1 MLRKTSKSV
10 SRFRRLI
17 SFGLTIISSY
27 ILMGVVTAIYLPEYV
42 PDSGYYYLS
51 KDYVYSIFRWHEHG
65 FNQTYQEAYEHEFR
79 VNNRGFA
86 RVTGYWSSN
95 LPQAYLDVEDDYWG
109 PYVIDE
115 FVIGCDDAEATVA
128 GQTYFMYID
137 LTDQDSD
144 VTSSSTILEAE
155 LCWDFLGSGSN
166 NWPMEWYTIT
176 SFTAP
181 SYGSWFWDSIQP
193 MSSESQKNKGKEV
206 GNEPLENIIGAV
218 VSFNRYAGSEEID
231 FFLSKFKVKPIRT
244 WFKSHRYEFG
254 GGFYI
259 NKSVEEA
266 LNVVS
271 GNLEYD
277 LFKTM
282 VKLSNT
288 KCNMEWD
295 ILKKIEDQI
304 KKNIQALREENLY
317 GIEVK
322 GDHSELAKLGEDPL
336 IANIQYY
343 ELSKGGKFRPIEP
356 NTKP

>member
-1 MLRKTSKSV
+1 MRASKFRK
-10 SRFRRLI
+10 LA
-17 SFGLTIISSY
+17 SFGLVIISS
-27 ILMGVVTAIYLPEYV
+27 IGLMGVVTAIYLPEYV

-51 KDYVYSIFRWHEHG
+51 KDYVYSIFRWHEQG

-109 PYVIDE
+109 PYIIDE
-115 FVIGCDDAEATVA
+115 FVIGGDDAEDTVA

-137 LTDQDSD
+137 LTDQDSKA
-144 VTSSSTILEAE
+144 TSSSTILEAE
-155 LCWDFLGSGSN
+155 LCWDFFGSGSN
-166 NWPMEWYTIT
+166 NWPMECYAIA

-181 SYGSWFWDSIQP
+181 SYGSWDPIQP
-193 MSSESQKNKGKEV
+193 MAIQSQKSQRKEV

-218 VSFNRYAGSEEID
+218 VSFTKYVGSEEID
-231 FFLSKFKVKPIRT
+231 FFLSKFKVKPIRA
-244 WFKSHRYEFG
+244 WFKSRRYEFG

-259 NKSVEEA
+259 NRSVEEA

-277 LFKTM
+277 LSKTM

-288 KCNMEWD
+288 KCNIERD
-295 ILKKIEDQI
+295 ILKKIREQI
-304 KKNIQALREENLY
+304 KKNIQAIREDNLY
-317 GIEVK
+317 GIEV
-322 GDHSELAKLGEDPL
+322 GGYHAELAKLEKDPFV
-336 IANIQYY
+336 ANIQYY
-343 ELSKGGKFRPIEP
+343 DLSKSGKLKPVEP
-356 NTKP
+356 NPQP